1 MSLKTLVLWA
11 ARTSGLFALSRLL
24 TRHHLRIL
32 CYHGIWLGPEPHYG
46 DCLFMSAAR
55 FRRRMQR
62 LEQWGFNVISLDEG
76 CRRWRDGTLGS
87 RDVVITIDDA
97 WAGTYLEMLP
107 VLREHQFCAT
117 LYVPTENIVLD
128 RPVLHLLVAF
138 MVERARPD
146 ANLGSV
152 LPGESLNGLPKEEV
166 TRRLLAVLGSMPS
179 AERETALERIG
190 TVLGVDYRKLR
201 GARAFEHMTSAE
213 LREATENGIALE
225 LHTHTHRMY
234 GFNADKVRADLA
246 LNRAHLAQL
255 AALDPN
261 GLRHFCYPSGKYH
274 PTLFP
279 TLTQMGI
286 VSATTTEGGLN
297 PPDANPLALKR
308 ILDGE
313 SFSDLD
319 IEARLSGFWSIAT
332 QMAAA
337 WQRLARRERTATA

>member
-24 TRHHLRIL
+24 TRRHLRIL

-55 FRRRMQR
+55 FRERMQR
-62 LEQWGFNVISLDEG
+62 LERWGFNVISLDEG
-76 CRRWRDGTLGS
+76 CRRWRDGTLGA

-152 LPGESLNGLPKEEV
+152 LPGESLNGLPKKEV

-190 TVLGVDYRKLR
+190 TVLGVDYCTAR
-201 GARAFEHMTSAE
+201 GLLVSGRDITQ
-213 LREATENGIALE
+213 ALQ
-225 LHTHTHRMY
+225 
-234 GFNADKVRADLA
+234 D
-246 LNRAHLAQL
+246 
-255 AALDPN
+255 
-261 GLRHFCYPSGKYH
+261 
-274 PTLFP
+274 
-279 TLTQMGI
+279 
-286 VSATTTEGGLN
+286 
-297 PPDANPLALKR
+297 
-308 ILDGE
+308 
-313 SFSDLD
+313 
-319 IEARLSGFWSIAT
+319 
-332 QMAAA
+332 AAA
-337 WQRLARRERTATA
+337 ATATHERRLAFRDRVDRRFAEPTHAFHQ

>member
-1 MSLKTLVLWA
+1 MSVKTLVLRA
-11 ARTSGLFALSRLL
+11 ARTGGLFALSRFL
-24 TRHHLRIL
+24 TRRHLRIL

-55 FRRRMQR
+55 FRQRMQR
-62 LEQWGFNVISLDEG
+62 LEQWGFKVISLDEG
-76 CRRWRDGTLGS
+76 CRRWRDGTLGA

-107 VLREHQFCAT
+107 VLREHHFCAT

-138 MVERARPD
+138 MVERAGPD
-146 ANLGSV
+146 ADLGSV
-152 LPGESLNGLPKEEV
+152 LQGESLNGLPKEEV
-166 TRRLLAVLGSMPS
+166 ARRLLAVLGSMPS
-179 AERETALERIG
+179 AERETELERIG
-190 TVLGVDYRKLR
+190 TILGVDYRKVR
-201 GARAFEHMTSAE
+201 AARVFEHMTPAE
-213 LREATENGIALE
+213 LREATANGIALE

-234 GFNADKVRADLA
+234 GFNTDEVQADLA
-246 LNRAHLAQL
+246 LNRTHLARL
-255 AALDPN
+255 AALDPD

-279 TLTQMGI
+279 VLRKMGI

-297 PPDANPLALKR
+297 PPGANPLALKR

-337 WQRLARRERTATA
+337 WQRLARRERTAAA